1 MAEAGFFRTSFRG
14 FHKMDVLQYIDE
26 LQQRQ
31 KAELEDLQHR
41 LDEAEKQ
48 ASQVET
54 KAVQSEERLR
64 EVEGSY
70 EQENARLRLKT
81 EEQAS
86 KIESLEQKAA
96 ACSVLEKEIADLR
109 LREETC
115 RRMRQEQDAV
125 REELTRLKEAN
136 RVWNEEKSALLR
148 QLESAKRTVR
158 ETGEQNNRLSAEKL
172 ETAAKVRG
180 MERRVQELSEANERY
195 EKLVGDVGGFIM
207 EIRSM
212 GQHFLDAAYKRSDV
226 CLDAVAGAA
235 DRLEQE
241 LASCRKGLEAA
252 RQELLDQ
259 AGAAG
264 VRLEEWVR
272 TLDRT
277 AEKLRTRAVS
287 LSEKSVPESNT

>member
-1 MAEAGFFRTSFRG
+1 M
-14 FHKMDVLQYIDE
+14 
-26 LQQRQ
+26 
-31 KAELEDLQHR
+31 
-41 LDEAEKQ
+41 
-48 ASQVET
+48 
-54 KAVQSEERLR
+54 
-64 EVEGSY
+64 EGNY
-70 EQENARLRLKT
+70 EQENARLRLKS

-96 ACSVLEKEIADLR
+96 ACSALEKEIADLR
-109 LREETC
+109 QREETG
-115 RRMRQEQDAV
+115 RRMRQEQDAL
-125 REELTRLKEAN
+125 RAELTRLREESRA
-136 RVWNEEKSALLR
+136 WNEEKNALLR
-148 QLESAKRTVR
+148 QLETAKRTVR

-172 ETAAKVRG
+172 ETAAKVRE
-180 MERRVQELSEANERY
+180 MERRVLELSDANGRY

-241 LASCRKGLEAA
+241 LASCREGLASA
-252 RQELLDQ
+252 RQDLLDQ

-272 TLDRT
+272 TLDKT
-277 AEKLRTRAVS
+277 AEKLRDRTV
-287 LSEKSVPESNT
+287 LTEKLPESGD